1 MNRIQTAPP
10 ALPPLMFEETV
21 RQALIEDLG
30 RAGDITSAATIAP
43 DARATAVLASRSDGV
58 VAGLPLAAMA
68 FRLLDAG
75 VVVETAVSDGARIA
89 PGTVLAEISGP
100 ARAVLSGE
108 RVALNF
114 LMHLSGVAT
123 ETARY
128 VEAIG
133 GSPAKVCCTRK
144 TIPGLR
150 ALQKYAVLCGG
161 GSNHRF
167 GLDDAVLIKD
177 NHIAVAGSVAGA
189 IRAARAH
196 VGHLVMIEVEVDTLA
211 QLKEAL
217 TAKPEVILLD
227 NMNAETLEQAVKI
240 TGGRARLEASGNVSL
255 ETIAAIARTG
265 VDYISTSRITMAA
278 RPLDIGLDIAIV

>member
-1 MNRIQTAPP
+1 MNRVQTAPP
-10 ALPPLMFEETV
+10 ALPPLMFEDTV
-21 RQALIEDLG
+21 RQALREDLG

-75 VVVETAVSDGARIA
+75 VVVEMAISDGARIA

-133 GSPAKVCCTRK
+133 GSAAKVCCTRK

-196 VGHLVMIEVEVDTLA
+196 VGHLVVVEVEVDTLA
-211 QLKEAL
+211 QLEEAL
-217 TAKPEVILLD
+217 TAKPDVILLD

-255 ETIAAIARTG
+255 ETIVAIARTG

-278 RPLDIGLDIAIV
+278 GPLDIGLDIDIA